1 MVAKR
6 AAGVKR
12 TATRLRA
19 VASDERPAPRKRAAP
34 KPKVKTLAEA
44 VDGGEYLDILKA
56 QRHEIVV
63 SLPGEKGPAKAALHR
78 QLSLISKEIQT
89 LELAALTGER
99 SVVAETADVAWD
111 GTGY

>member
-12 TATRLRA
+12 AATPLRA
-19 VASDERPAPRKRAAP
+19 VAADERPARNRATP
-34 KPKVKTLAEA
+34 KAKTLADA
-44 VDGGEYLDILKA
+44 VAGGDYLDILKA
-56 QRHEIVV
+56 QRNEIVS

-89 LELAALTGER
+89 LELAALTGAG
-99 SVVAETADVAWD
+99 SVVADTADAVWD

>member
-6 AAGVKR
+6 AAGANR
-12 TATRLRA
+12 PATRLRA
-19 VASDERPAPRKRAAP
+19 VATDERPAPRKRAAP
-34 KPKVKTLAEA
+34 KAKTLAEA
-44 VDGGEYLDILKA
+44 VAAGDYLDILKA
-56 QRHEIVV
+56 QRNEIVV

-89 LELAALTGER
+89 LELAALTGEG
-99 SVVAETADVAWD
+99 SVVAETADAVWD

>member
-6 AAGVKR
+6 AAAAKR
-12 TATRLRA
+12 TPTRLRA
-19 VASDERPAPRKRAAP
+19 VAADERPARARKRAAP
-34 KPKVKTLAEA
+34 KAKTLAEA
-44 VDGGEYLDILKA
+44 VAGGDYLDILKA
-56 QRHEIVV
+56 QRNEIVV

-89 LELAALTGER
+89 LELAVLTGEG
-99 SVVAETADVAWD
+99 SVVAETADAVWD

>member
-6 AAGVKR
+6 VAGAKR
-12 TATRLRA
+12 PATRLRA
-19 VASDERPAPRKRAAP
+19 VTDDDRPVRSRKRAAP
-34 KPKVKTLAEA
+34 KAKTLAEA
-44 VDGGEYLDILKA
+44 VAGGDYLDILKA

-99 SVVAETADVAWD
+99 SVVAETADAVWD